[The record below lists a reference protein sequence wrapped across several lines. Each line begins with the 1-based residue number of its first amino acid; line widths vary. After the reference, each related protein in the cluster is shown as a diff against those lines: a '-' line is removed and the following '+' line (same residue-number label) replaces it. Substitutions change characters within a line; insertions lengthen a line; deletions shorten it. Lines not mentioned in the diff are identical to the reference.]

1 MSKKEALTR
10 AAAELLW
17 ERGYTGTSPAMI
29 LERAQAGQGSMYHH
43 FSGKAELAVAGMAY
57 MSDQLRSRTEEVL
70 SGEGSAA
77 ARVNAFLDL
86 ERDPL
91 AGCRMGRLAQ
101 DYEVVADDGLRVT
114 MADFF
119 TWLSER
125 LSAVLAEGVRAGE
138 FRPDT
143 DPDVMASLI
152 MASVQGGY
160 VLARAHQD
168 PAAFRRAVDGA
179 KQVVASLVVDP
190 NRG

>member
-29 LERAQAGQGSMYHH
+29 LERAHAGQGSMYHH
-43 FSGKAELAVAGMAY
+43 FSGKAELAAAAMEH
-57 MSDQLRSRTEEVL
+57 MSDQLRSRTEDAL
-70 SGEGSAA
+70 AGEESAV
-77 ARVNAFLDL
+77 ARVHAFLDL

-101 DYEVVADDGLRVT
+101 DYEIVADDGLRVT
-114 MADFF
+114 TADFF
-119 TWLSER
+119 TWLGDR

-152 MASVQGGY
+152 MATVQGGY

-168 PAAFRRAVDGA
+168 PAAFRRAVAGA
-179 KQVVASLVVDP
+179 KQVVASLVVSS
-190 NRG
+190 GQG